1 MEKEKIEKIIHITR
15 EMCNSHD
22 FCKDCPY
29 ALNFD
34 SMFFKC
40 ALKEG
45 VILDEDDRNSPSITY
60 GRAIGSVIHS
70 YCGETSCNLCF
81 RRNVCKFCHTPEQ
94 WETDEE
100 E

>member
-1 MEKEKIEKIIHITR
+1 MERERIEKIIHTMR
-15 EMCNSHD
+15 EACESHD

-29 ALNFD
+29 STNLNDWFL
-34 SMFFKC
+34 KC

-45 VILDEDDRNSPSITY
+45 VILDVDDRNSPSIAY
-60 GRAIGSVIHS
+60 GRAIGNIIHS

-81 RRNVCKFCHTPEQ
+81 RKNVCKFCHTPEQ